1 MVESL
6 NLLPTVL
13 WFVVVLLFVL
23 GLAGLVLPALPGSG
37 LLLAAVVLGAWIDGF
52 ERVGWLT
59 VTACAVLA
67 VLAVLADYVAG
78 VLGAKRVN
86 AHPYALVGAALG
98 TLVGLFG
105 GIVGLLFMPF
115 VGAGLGE
122 WIGRQDTR
130 KDLGRITQV
139 GLATWLGMLIGTVV
153 KLALGFLMVGLFV
166 LALVV

>member
-1 MVESL
+1 MTRGGTLTYVR
-6 NLLPTVL
+6 TGG
-13 WFVVVLLFVL
+13 FVP
-23 GLAGLVLPALPGSG
+23 GRDELAFF
-37 LLLAAVVLGAWIDGF
+37 GAF
-52 ERVGWLT
+52 
-59 VTACAVLA
+59 VLA
-67 VLAVLADYVAG
+67 VRPGAGRLATTSSRGGASVCVFPALRCPVAVPLRERRHVAG